1 MIPPPIAVLVADCEH
16 SYLYGA
22 CTIPATRA
30 CTYAYTPTRPHA
42 YAHAHAHAH
51 MMDIRYSE
59 GDLAEFQKKYLSRT
73 VLGYNLETVT
83 IKNRGDDGGA

>member
-1 MIPPPIAVLVADCEH
+1 MVHVRYPLHAHARTLTHAH
-16 SYLYGA
+16 A
-22 CTIPATRA
+22 HAH
-30 CTYAYTPTRPHA
+30 TPTRPHV

-73 VLGYNLETVT
+73 VLGYNLETVA